1 MKMMNVNKLC
11 WWVHVLLWSYPGATN
26 MMSSYQVLPSLFTP
40 AVSWVCEDREDAGEQ
55 GGWWNTVTRA
65 MPTLAPDHSVS
76 MTRIRGNKALS
87 EIIVDGVIK
96 LSENLGREAAVDGKE
111 TSVIFVESSVLHRSL
126 RTLWNQRRVPLRR
139 DLSPGRQVSSDWDGL
154 RQQRMSKWPVAS
166 PTGKDLSWGR
176 RTNSSAPTYY
186 HHWTT
191 TAVSSA
197 RIS

>member
-1 MKMMNVNKLC
+1 MKIIMRMMNVNKLC

-40 AVSWVCEDREDAGEQ
+40 AVSWVCEDLEEQ

-65 MPTLAPDHSVS
+65 MPTLAPDHSIS

-126 RTLWNQRRVPLRR
+126 RTLWNQRRVPSRR
-139 DLSPGRQVSSDWDGL
+139 YLSPRKTSIIRLSTETRELLELDNYPSQIRLLHFLGRMHYRW
-154 RQQRMSKWPVAS
+154 W
-166 PTGKDLSWGR
+166 
-176 RTNSSAPTYY
+176 
-186 HHWTT
+186 
-191 TAVSSA
+191 
-197 RIS
+197 